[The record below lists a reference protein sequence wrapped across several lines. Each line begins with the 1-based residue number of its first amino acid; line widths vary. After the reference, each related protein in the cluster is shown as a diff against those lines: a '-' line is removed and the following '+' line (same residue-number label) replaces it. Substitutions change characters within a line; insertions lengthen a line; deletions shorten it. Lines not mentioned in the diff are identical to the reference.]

1 VNASRRAKVGADIAL
16 AARRADI
23 RLIRQVSPEPFG
35 LVPST
40 NRPEPERIGS
50 VSGIGTARNS
60 ARRLVRMPRSI
71 STMKIRYGD
80 ANNPFAP
87 LVDVIS
93 DLSRSASRY
102 RTVTDELEQ
111 VILRDTDNEPSS
123 TNLFPIA
130 FADEDVSSSSGTIA
144 VGDAVIAV
152 RIYRVGDYAGF
163 EFKADGVDVMVTMRN
178 QSEDNLK
185 FVRLRDLTSLLDSME
200 LIRRDDIADWFDTR
214 R

>member
-1 VNASRRAKVGADIAL
+1 VNASRRARVGADIAL
-16 AARRADI
+16 AAMRADI
-23 RLIRQVSPEPFG
+23 RLIREVSPEPFG
-35 LVPST
+35 LVPSRS
-40 NRPEPERIGS
+40 RPEPERIGS
-50 VSGIGTARNS
+50 VSGTGTARNS

-71 STMKIRYGD
+71 STIKIRYGD
-80 ANNPFAP
+80 ANNPSAP

-93 DLSRSASRY
+93 DFSRSASRY

-123 TNLFPIA
+123 TNLYPVA

-144 VGDAVIAV
+144 VGDAVITA

-163 EFKADGVDVMVTMRN
+163 EFKADSIDVTVILRN

-185 FVRLRDLTSLLDSME
+185 FVRLRDLTPLLESME
-200 LIRRDDIADWFDTR
+200 LISRDDIAGWFDAR